1 MTSKTEASIQLDNQI
16 STLAKR
22 IADLEQQRSR
32 AALEG
37 DGYRACQLVDAIR
50 RDTLTWQG
58 LVQARALRSPQVTAS
73 ALTASTSTA
82 PIAEDA
88 MVEKFRVRVD
98 GQDAAPVGT
107 SNAEA
112 AA

>member
-1 MTSKTEASIQLDNQI
+1 MTSKTEASIQHEKKI

-58 LVQARALRSPQVTAS
+58 LVQARASSQPAG
-73 ALTASTSTA
+73 
-82 PIAEDA
+82 D
-88 MVEKFRVRVD
+88 RVRPNGQYFD
-98 GQDAAPVGT
+98 G
-107 SNAEA
+107 SHS
-112 AA
+112 